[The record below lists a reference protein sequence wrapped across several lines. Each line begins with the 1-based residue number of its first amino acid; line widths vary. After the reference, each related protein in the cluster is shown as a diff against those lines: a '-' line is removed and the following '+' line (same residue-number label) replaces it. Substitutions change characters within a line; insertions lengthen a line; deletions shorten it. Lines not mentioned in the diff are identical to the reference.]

1 MVKSMEIGIIEILM
15 IFITIFIALGA
26 SFILPDK
33 RAILKGEAPKYTNGK
48 KNAVYSIGALV
59 FIMTLIYI
67 ILTINNSGTI
77 HLLAAINGIFFAMIG
92 VGLMLVNRSIVN
104 AQKNLSIGGMPV
116 APTAGMSVPVDV
128 VGTGL
133 EQNVQTS
140 QSAPQEIKVHVRK
153 PVEPGQ
159 TQPSGPAGNVMKVAC
174 PKCNGVISIDRSQPV
189 STIQCPMCGFEGNLG

>member
-1 MVKSMEIGIIEILM
+1 MEIGLIEILM
-15 IFITIFIALGA
+15 IFIIIFIALGA

-33 RAILKGEAPKYTNGK
+33 KAILKGEAPKYTAGK

-59 FIMTLIYI
+59 FILTLIYI
-67 ILTINNSGTI
+67 IATINNSGTI
-77 HLLAAINGIFFAMIG
+77 HLLAAVNGIFFTLIG
-92 VGLMLVNRSIVN
+92 VGLMLVNRSIVH
-104 AQKNLSIGGMPV
+104 AQNDQSIGGIPI

-133 EQNVQTS
+133 EQNVKTS

-159 TQPSGPAGNVMKVAC
+159 AQPSKPAGNVMKVAC
-174 PKCNGVISIDRSQPV
+174 PKCSGVISIDRSQPV
-189 STIQCPMCGFEGNLG
+189 STIQCPICGFEGNLG